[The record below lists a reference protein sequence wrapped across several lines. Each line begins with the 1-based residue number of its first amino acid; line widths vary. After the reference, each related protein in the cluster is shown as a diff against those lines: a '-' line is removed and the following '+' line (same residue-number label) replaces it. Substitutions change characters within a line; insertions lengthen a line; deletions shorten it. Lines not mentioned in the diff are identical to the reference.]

1 MRMMTRTIITRRAI
15 ASLAAIILA
24 ACAVASAQQQ
34 GKNFAQAQQENA
46 KKLRRY
52 TWKSRTEVRKGGE
65 TKSTQLYLMRYDV
78 DGNVQQTFVSG
89 TSAQIPTRGL
99 RGFIAKKKKEEFVEL
114 LDGLKAVAKSY
125 GGLPP
130 ERMQRFVAAAS
141 VTPEKTAA
149 QTLIRMQGR
158 DVLQPGDSMTV
169 WLDAATR
176 RQRRVEVQTTFEGKP
191 VRIVSEFKDLD
202 EGPTY
207 LARTA
212 VDYPSSGLSVVTEN
226 FDHERARP

>member
-1 MRMMTRTIITRRAI
+1 MSWRQGVG
-15 ASLAAIILA
+15 LALA
-24 ACAVASAQQQ
+24 FTLLACVAASARQDRQ
-34 GKNFAQAQQENA
+34 FAQAQQENA
-46 KKLRRY
+46 KRLRQY
-52 TWKSRTEVRKGGE
+52 SWKSRTEVRKGGE
-65 TKSTQLYLMRYDV
+65 TKSTQLHLVRYDA
-78 DGNVQQTFVSG
+78 DGNVQQTLVSS
-89 TSAQIPTRGL
+89 TSPQIPTRGL
-99 RGFIAKKKKEEFVEL
+99 RGFIAKKKKENFVEQ

-125 GGLPP
+125 GSLPP
-130 ERMQRFVAAAS
+130 ERMQRFMAGAA
-141 VTPEKTAA
+141 VTPEM
-149 QTLIRMQGR
+149 QGRWSLVRLQGR

-212 VDYPSSGLSVVTEN
+212 VDYPSGELSVVTEN